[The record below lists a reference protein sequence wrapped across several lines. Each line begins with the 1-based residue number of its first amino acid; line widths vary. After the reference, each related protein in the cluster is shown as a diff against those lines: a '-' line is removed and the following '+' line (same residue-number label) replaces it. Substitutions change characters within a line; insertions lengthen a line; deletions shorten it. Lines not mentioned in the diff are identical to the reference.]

1 MTAFIEPPKRI
12 PFYLRPGIWLA
23 KKIVGREVLPAKL
36 LAWYPK
42 AAISSGILE
51 ALIAHHEPNLDER
64 MLKLVRLQASFTLG
78 CAFCIDMNFSEH
90 AKYGITA
97 DELAALQGR
106 VDVEAIASFSDR
118 EKTALEYARLI
129 SRTPLSFPDPFVE
142 TLKAHFSERDI
153 VVLATTVAQ
162 VNYWSRLI
170 QALGIPPM
178 GYSEYCELND
188 GGKSWQTKNVGH

>member
-1 MTAFIEPPKRI
+1 MDAFIQPPKNI
-12 PFYLRPGIWLA
+12 PFYLRPGIWIA

-64 MLKLVRLQASFTLG
+64 MLKLIRLQASFALA

-90 AKYGITA
+90 TKYGITE
-97 DELAALQGR
+97 DELAALRGR
-106 VDVEAIASFSDR
+106 AEIEAIETFSVR
-118 EKTALEYARLI
+118 EKIALEYARLI
-129 SRTPLSFPDPFVE
+129 SRTPLSFPKSFVE
-142 TLKAHFSERDI
+142 TLKTHFTERDI
-153 VVLATTVAQ
+153 VILASTVAQ

-178 GYSEYCELND
+178 GYSDYCEL
-188 GGKSWQTKNVGH
+188 GRG